1 MEDQKILV
9 LRLSAV
15 GDVIR
20 TLPAVKALKERCP
33 SSQITWVVEEP
44 SKDFLESQPEV
55 DEVILFPRKRW
66 TQGMRSPR
74 AWWRT
79 AKEMVQLIKEL
90 RRRQFDGVLDFHGI
104 LKSGVLS
111 LLSGSPKRIGFDWKS
126 SKEGSSLFSNVK
138 VELPKEGVTRY
149 QRGFHLLKGLGFDVP
164 YTSGSLSIPHRD
176 REYVD
181 SFFKQL
187 PAPPSR
193 PLIAIHPGTS
203 LNYRSKRWMPDRY
216 AQLADRL
223 TREIQGT
230 VVFTW
235 GPGELPLVEEIRK
248 AMMAPSILAP
258 PTLSLTQL
266 GEVFKRCNL
275 YIGGDTGPTL
285 IASMMGVP
293 VVIIYGPTDPFL
305 YEPVGKHANV
315 MKEVGCN
322 PCRKRSCKE
331 MTCLEEITVE
341 NVLEAARNLLAGSK
355 ERGQRGVV
363 RAS

>member
-1 MEDQKILV
+1 MEVQKILV

-55 DEVILFPRKRW
+55 DEIVLFPRKRW
-66 TQGMRSPR
+66 TQGIRSPR

-79 AKEMVQLIKEL
+79 AKEMSQLVKEL
-90 RRRQFDGVLDFHGI
+90 RRRQFDVVLDFHGI
-104 LKSGVLS
+104 LKSGLLS
-111 LLSGSPKRIGFDWKS
+111 LLSGSPRRIGFGWRS

-138 VELPKEGVTRY
+138 VELPKAGVTRY
-149 QRGFHLLKGLGFDVP
+149 QRGFYLLKGLGFDVP
-164 YTSGSLSIPHRD
+164 HTSGSLSIPHRD

-181 SFFKQL
+181 SFFSQL
-187 PAPPSR
+187 PVPPSR
-193 PLIAIHPGTS
+193 PLIVIHPGTS
-203 LNYRSKRWMPDRY
+203 VNYRSKRWMPDRY

-230 VVFTW
+230 IVFTW

-248 AMMAPSILAP
+248 TMMAASILAP
-258 PTLSLTQL
+258 PTESLTQL

-305 YEPVGKHANV
+305 YEPVGKHTNV
-315 MKEVGCN
+315 MKGVGCN
-322 PCRKRSCKE
+322 PCRKRFCKE
-331 MTCLEEITVE
+331 MTCLEKITVE
-341 NVLEAARNLLAGSK
+341 DVLEAARNLLAGTK
-355 ERGQRGVV
+355 EKGQGGVV

>member
-1 MEDQKILV
+1 MEGQKILV

-44 SKDFLESQPEV
+44 SKGFLETQPEV
-55 DEVILFPRKRW
+55 DDVVLFPRKRW
-66 TQGMRSPR
+66 TQGIRSPR

-79 AKEMVQLIKEL
+79 AKEMSQFVREL
-90 RRRQFDGVLDFHGI
+90 RRRQFDVVLDFHGI

-111 LLSGSPKRIGFDWKS
+111 FLSGSPRRIGFDWRT

-138 VELPKEGVTRY
+138 VELPKEGITRY
-149 QRGFHLLKGLGFDVP
+149 QRGFYLLRGLGFDLRH
-164 YTSGSLSIPHRD
+164 TSGSLSIPLGD

-181 SFFKQL
+181 SFFRQL
-187 PAPPSR
+187 PVPPSR

-203 LNYRSKRWMPDRY
+203 TNYRSKRWMADRY
-216 AQLADRL
+216 AQLADCL
-223 TREIQGT
+223 TREIRGT

-248 AMMAPSILAP
+248 AMTASSILAP
-258 PTLSLTQL
+258 PTQSLTQL

-305 YEPVGKHANV
+305 YEPVGKHTNV

-322 PCRKRSCKE
+322 PCRKRSCEE
-331 MTCLEEITVE
+331 MTCLEKITVGE
-341 NVLEAARNLLAGSK
+341 VLDAARNLLAG
-355 ERGQRGVV
+355 GGP
-363 RAS
+363 

>member
-1 MEDQKILV
+1 MEVQKILV

-20 TLPAVKALKERCP
+20 TLPAVKALKKRCP

-55 DEVILFPRKRW
+55 DHVVLFPRKRW
-66 TQGMRSPR
+66 TQGIRSPQ

-79 AKEMVQLIKEL
+79 AKEMSQWVREL
-90 RRRQFDGVLDFHGI
+90 RRRQFDVALDFHGI

-111 LLSGSPKRIGFDWKS
+111 LLSGAPRRIGFDWRS
-126 SKEGSSLFSNVK
+126 GKEGSSLFSNVK
-138 VELPKEGVTRY
+138 VELPKEGITRY
-149 QRGFHLLKGLGFDVP
+149 QRGFYLLKGLGFDIP
-164 YTSGSLSIPHRD
+164 HASGSLSIPHQD
-176 REYVD
+176 QKYVD
-181 SFFKQL
+181 SFFSHL
-187 PAPPSR
+187 PVAPSR

-223 TREIQGT
+223 IREVQGT

-248 AMMAPSILAP
+248 AMMAPSIVAP
-258 PTLSLTQL
+258 PTQSLTQL

-305 YEPVGKHANV
+305 YEPVGNHANV

-331 MTCLEEITVE
+331 MTCLEKITVE
-341 NVLEAARNLLAGSK
+341 NVLEAARNLLAESK
-355 ERGQRGVV
+355 GRGQGGVV

>member
-1 MEDQKILV
+1 MEVQKILV

-20 TLPAVKALKERCP
+20 TLPAIKALKERCP
-33 SSQITWVVEEP
+33 ASQITWVVEEP

-55 DEVILFPRKRW
+55 DDVVLFPRKRW
-66 TQGMRSPR
+66 IQGIQSPR

-79 AKEMVQLIKEL
+79 AKEMSQLVKEL
-90 RRRQFDGVLDFHGI
+90 RRRQFDVVLDFHGI

-111 LLSGSPKRIGFDWKS
+111 LLSGSPRRVGFDWRS
-126 SKEGSSLFSNVK
+126 SKEGSSLFSTVK
-138 VELPKEGVTRY
+138 VELPKEGITRY
-149 QRGFHLLKGLGFDVP
+149 QRGFYLLKGLGFDVP
-164 YTSGSLSIPHRD
+164 HSSGSLSIPRGD

-181 SFFKQL
+181 SFFSQL
-187 PAPPSR
+187 PVPPSR

-223 TREIQGT
+223 IRELQGT

-235 GPGELPLVEEIRK
+235 GPGELPLVEGIRK
-248 AMMAPSILAP
+248 TMTTSSILAP
-258 PTLSLTQL
+258 PTQSLTQL
-266 GEVFKRCNL
+266 GEVFRRCNL

-305 YEPVGKHANV
+305 YEPVGKHTNV

-331 MTCLEEITVE
+331 MTCLEKITVE
-341 NVLEAARNLLAGSK
+341 DVLDASQNLLAESK
-355 ERGQRGVV
+355 ERGQGGVV

>member
-1 MEDQKILV
+1 MEVQKILV

-20 TLPAVKALKERCP
+20 TLSVVKALKERCP

-55 DEVILFPRKRW
+55 DDVVLFPRKRW
-66 TQGMRSPR
+66 TRGIRSPR
-74 AWWRT
+74 EWWRT
-79 AKEMVQLIKEL
+79 AKEISQFVKKL
-90 RRRQFDGVLDFHGI
+90 RRGQFDVVLDFHGI

-111 LLSGSPKRIGFDWKS
+111 LLSGSPRRIGFDWRS

-138 VELPKEGVTRY
+138 VEIPKEGITRY
-149 QRGFHLLKGLGFDVP
+149 QRGFYLLKGLGFDVH
-164 YTSGSLSIPHRD
+164 YSNGSLSIPQRD

-181 SFFKQL
+181 SFFNQL
-187 PAPPSR
+187 LNPPSK

-203 LNYRSKRWMPDRY
+203 TNYRSKRWRPDRY

-235 GPGELPLVEEIRK
+235 GPGELPLVEEVRK
-248 AMMAPSILAP
+248 AMTAPSILAP
-258 PTLSLTQL
+258 PTESLTQL

-305 YEPVGKHANV
+305 YEPVGKHTNV

-331 MTCLEEITVE
+331 MTCLEKITVE
-341 NVLEAARNLLAGSK
+341 DVLDAARNLLAGGAPYK
-355 ERGQRGVV
+355 HRYI
-363 RAS
+363 

>member
-1 MEDQKILV
+1 
-9 LRLSAV
+9 
-15 GDVIR
+15 
-20 TLPAVKALKERCP
+20 
-33 SSQITWVVEEP
+33 VEEP

-55 DEVILFPRKRW
+55 DDVVLFPRKRW
-66 TQGMRSPR
+66 TQGIRSPR

-79 AKEMVQLIKEL
+79 GKEMSQWVKEL
-90 RRRQFDGVLDFHGI
+90 RRRQFDVVLDFHGI

-111 LLSGSPKRIGFDWKS
+111 LLSGAPKRIGFDWGS

-138 VELPKEGVTRY
+138 VELPKEGITRY
-149 QRGFHLLKGLGFDVP
+149 QRGFYFLKGLGFDVSP
-164 YTSGSLSIPHRD
+164 TSGSLSIPHQD

-181 SFFKQL
+181 SFFSHL
-187 PAPPSR
+187 PVTPPR

-203 LNYRSKRWMPDRY
+203 LNYRLKRWMPDRY

-223 TREIQGT
+223 IRETQGT
-230 VVFTW
+230 VIFTW

-248 AMMAPSILAP
+248 AMMASSIPAP
-258 PTLSLTQL
+258 PTQSLTQL
-266 GEVFKRCNL
+266 GEVFKRCDL

-305 YEPVGKHANV
+305 YEPVGKHTNV
-315 MKEVGCN
+315 TKEVGCN
-322 PCRKRSCKE
+322 PCGKRSCKE
-331 MTCLEEITVE
+331 MTCLENITVE
-341 NVLEAARNLLAGSK
+341 DVLEAARNLLAGSK
-355 ERGQRGVV
+355 ETGQGGVV

>member
-1 MEDQKILV
+1 MEVQKILV

-44 SKDFLESQPEV
+44 SKNFLESQPELDDV
-55 DEVILFPRKRW
+55 VLFPRKRW
-66 TQGMRSPR
+66 TQGIRSPR

-79 AKEMVQLIKEL
+79 AKEMNQWVKEL
-90 RRRQFDGVLDFHGI
+90 RRRQFDVVLDFHGI

-111 LLSGSPKRIGFDWKS
+111 LLSGSPRRIGFDWRS

-138 VELPKEGVTRY
+138 VELPNEGITRY
-149 QRGFHLLKGLGFDVP
+149 QRGFYLLKGLGFDVP
-164 YTSGSLSIPHRD
+164 HTSGPLSIPPRD

-181 SFFKQL
+181 SFFSQL
-187 PAPPSR
+187 LVPPSR

-203 LNYRSKRWMPDRY
+203 LNYGSKRWMPDRY

-235 GPGELPLVEEIRK
+235 GPGELPLVEEMRK
-248 AMMAPSILAP
+248 AMTAPSILAP
-258 PTLSLTQL
+258 PTESLTQL

-305 YEPVGKHANV
+305 YEPVGKHTNV

-331 MTCLEEITVE
+331 MTCLEKITVE
-341 NVLEAARNLLAGSK
+341 DVFGAARELLTRPS
-355 ERGQRGVV
+355 ERGQKSTV

>member
-1 MEDQKILV
+1 MSQLV
-9 LRLSAV
+9 R
-15 GDVIR
+15 
-20 TLPAVKALKERCP
+20 
-33 SSQITWVVEEP
+33 
-44 SKDFLESQPEV
+44 
-55 DEVILFPRKRW
+55 
-66 TQGMRSPR
+66 
-74 AWWRT
+74 
-79 AKEMVQLIKEL
+79 EL
-90 RRRQFDGVLDFHGI
+90 RRRQFDVVLDFHGI

-111 LLSGSPKRIGFDWKS
+111 LLSGSPKRIGFDWRS

-149 QRGFHLLKGLGFDVP
+149 ERGFYLLKGLGFDVP

-176 REYVD
+176 REYVN
-181 SFFKQL
+181 SFFSQL
-187 PAPPSR
+187 PVSPSR

-223 TREIQGT
+223 IREIQGT

-248 AMMAPSILAP
+248 AMRAASILAP
-258 PTLSLTQL
+258 PTQSLTQL
-266 GEVFKRCNL
+266 GEVFKRCDL

-293 VVIIYGPTDPFL
+293 VVILYGPTDPFL
-305 YEPVGKHANV
+305 YEPVGKHTNV

-322 PCRKRSCKE
+322 PCRKRFCKE
-331 MTCLEEITVE
+331 MTCLEKITVE
-341 NVLEAARNLLAGSK
+341 DVLEAARNLLAGGAPYQH
-355 ERGQRGVV
+355 RYT
-363 RAS
+363 

>member
-1 MEDQKILV
+1 MEVQKILV

-44 SKDFLESQPEV
+44 SKNFLESQPELDDV
-55 DEVILFPRKRW
+55 VLFPRKRW
-66 TQGMRSPR
+66 TQGIRSPR

-79 AKEMVQLIKEL
+79 AKEMNQWVKEL
-90 RRRQFDGVLDFHGI
+90 RRRQFDVVLDFHGI

-111 LLSGSPKRIGFDWKS
+111 LLSGSPRRIGFDWRS

-138 VELPKEGVTRY
+138 VELPKEGITRY
-149 QRGFHLLKGLGFDVP
+149 QRGFYLLKGLGFDVP
-164 YTSGSLSIPHRD
+164 HTSGPLSIPPRD

-181 SFFKQL
+181 SFFSQL
-187 PAPPSR
+187 LVPPSR

-203 LNYRSKRWMPDRY
+203 LNYGSKRWMPDRY

-235 GPGELPLVEEIRK
+235 GPGELPLVEEMRK
-248 AMMAPSILAP
+248 AMTAPSILAP
-258 PTLSLTQL
+258 PTESLTQL

-293 VVIIYGPTDPFL
+293 VVILYGPTDPFL
-305 YEPVGKHANV
+305 YEPVGKHTNV

-331 MTCLEEITVE
+331 MTCLEKITVE
-341 NVLEAARNLLAGSK
+341 DVFGAARELLTRPS
-355 ERGQRGVV
+355 ERGQKSTV